1 MKNGHADAFPFRA
14 QRRSTSSL
22 SANIPARLMPVPAPA
37 MITTRVI
44 N

>member
-1 MKNGHADAFPFRA
+1 MKNGYADAFPFPGSEARH
-14 QRRSTSSL
+14 QL
-22 SANIPARLMPVPAPA
+22 PLANIPARLMPVPA

>member
-1 MKNGHADAFPFRA
+1 MKNGYAGMRSRFRA
-14 QRRSTSSL
+14 QRRGTSSL
-22 SANIPARLMPVPAPA
+22 SANIPARPMPVPA